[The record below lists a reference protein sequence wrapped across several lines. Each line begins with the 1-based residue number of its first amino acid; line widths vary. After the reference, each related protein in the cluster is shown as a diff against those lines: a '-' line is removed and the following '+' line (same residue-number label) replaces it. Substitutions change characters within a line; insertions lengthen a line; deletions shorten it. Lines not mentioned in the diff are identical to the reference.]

1 MPKIE
6 NDPIPTASLDPISL
20 AIDLFDAMIGDIEIE
35 LEDSEE
41 TSVLRE
47 LLELKSDK
55 LTQRQDFLII
65 DQNDIDE
72 DIALDKDIEQ
82 EFKRIKEQVVKD
94 NKELEFQLTDMI
106 KELLTSLTEKE
117 RLTALDKLATA
128 LLDHLSH
135 NKKEKP
141 KKLERITQRIMK
153 KSLKDLHG
161 HLKKIYNFAIRS
173 KGNDADE
180 KKLEK
185 TNLLVKKLLKD
196 AKKEMIDHIVSLAK
210 NNYKIQASKSTSHML
225 SHFPQSDLVAYGNT
239 QLEAGSSEND
249 EDAAVVIEDSKNSVF
264 FHPPAKKKPID
275 KKKAPKNSS
284 DHKKNKTKTPVLT
297 INTNNASKDKE
308 N

>member
-1 MPKIE
+1 MEVANINNLDDQKLSVSGNSNSNNTFSNSDVTRLATDLGI
-6 NDPIPTASLDPISL
+6 NQVTARILFQRNVRTVDQAKAFLTPTLRNHLPNP
-20 AIDLFDAMIGDIEIE
+20 
-35 LEDSEE
+35 
-41 TSVLRE
+41 RE
-47 LLELKSDK
+47 LKNVIPAVERIITAIKNNEYITIFSDFDVDGITSASQIWLVLSNAKAK
-55 LTQRQDFLII
+55 LRYYVPDRQ
-65 DQNDIDE
+65 
-72 DIALDKDIEQ
+72 
-82 EFKRIKEQVVKD
+82 KEGYGLSEYAVK
-94 NKELEFQLTDMI
+94 
-106 KELLTSLTEKE
+106 
-117 RLTALDKLATA
+117 KLA
-128 LLDHLSH
+128 
-135 NKKEKP
+135 E
-141 KKLERITQRIMK
+141 
-153 KSLKDLHG
+153 
-161 HLKKIYNFAIRS
+161 
-173 KGNDADE
+173 
-180 KKLEK
+180 EK

-284 DHKKNKTKTPVLT
+284 DHKKNKTKPPVLT